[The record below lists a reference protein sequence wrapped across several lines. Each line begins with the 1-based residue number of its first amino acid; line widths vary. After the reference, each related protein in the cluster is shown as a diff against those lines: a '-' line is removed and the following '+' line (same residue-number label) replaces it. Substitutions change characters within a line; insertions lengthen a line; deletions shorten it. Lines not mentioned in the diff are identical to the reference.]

1 MQKAK
6 LITAITAILLVIIVT
21 LQNTQSVD
29 AKLLFITISA
39 PTAALIGFS
48 LLIGVVAG
56 MLIAMSLSGRH
67 KAKKG

>member
-6 LITAITAILLVIIVT
+6 LISAVTAILLVIIIT

-29 AKLLFITISA
+29 AKLLFITITA

-56 MLIAMSLSGRH
+56 MLIAMSLSGK
-67 KAKKG
+67 KAKKD